1 MNKQAL
7 TSDDFVNATAG
18 KAGPISIKPNKT
30 EHVNKVSQLKYRPD
44 GTYSVI
50 TKAQIDRLI
59 SDVSFQDISNDEVA
73 KLAAS
78 MDQMWVNGNKV
89 VVERLAEI
97 VAGTRVLPVLPQ
109 KPIGPSC
116 TRIFIHS
123 FL

>member
-1 MNKQAL
+1 M
-7 TSDDFVNATAG
+7 
-18 KAGPISIKPNKT
+18 
-30 EHVNKVSQLKYRPD
+30 SQLKYRPD

-109 KPIGPSC
+109 KPIGPKLYENL
-116 TRIFIHS
+116 HS
-123 FL
+123 FISLAKGDAKTYWSQILASNQH